1 MVMDKIF
8 EQSDYWFLESF
19 KLEGNQITVIINE
32 GIVSSRS
39 EDVGITGSKKVK
51 DCFPIEVN
59 DKSKKVNITFY
70 HVLAHQIIDES
81 YSVPED
87 GKIDGKILC
96 LHQKSAYLKYLID
109 NSLVSQLID
118 DVILHYSLN
127 LGDDVIHLITTEQ
140 PEVNLIS

>member
-1 MVMDKIF
+1 MDKIF

-70 HVLAHQIIDES
+70 HVLAHQVIDES
-81 YSVPED
+81 YSVPE
-87 GKIDGKILC
+87 DGKILC

-127 LGDDVIHLITTEQ
+127 LGDDIIHVITTAQ
-140 PEVNLIS
+140 PEINLIS

>member
-70 HVLAHQIIDES
+70 HVLAHQVIDES
-81 YSVPED
+81 YSVPE
-87 GKIDGKILC
+87 DGKILC

-127 LGDDVIHLITTEQ
+127 LGDDIIHVITTEQ
-140 PEVNLIS
+140 PEINLIS

>member
-1 MVMDKIF
+1 MDKIF

-70 HVLAHQIIDES
+70 HVLAHQVIDES
-81 YSVPED
+81 YSVPE
-87 GKIDGKILC
+87 DGKILC

-127 LGDDVIHLITTEQ
+127 LGDDIIHVITTEQ
-140 PEVNLIS
+140 PEINLIS

>member
-39 EDVGITGSKKVK
+39 EDVEITGSKRVK

-70 HVLAHQIIDES
+70 HVLAHQVIDES
-81 YSVPED
+81 YSVPE
-87 GKIDGKILC
+87 DGKILC

-127 LGDDVIHLITTEQ
+127 LGDDIIHVITTEQ
-140 PEVNLIS
+140 PEINLIS

>member
-39 EDVGITGSKKVK
+39 EDVGITGSKKV
-51 DCFPIEVN
+51 
-59 DKSKKVNITFY
+59 NITFY
-70 HVLAHQIIDES
+70 HVLAHQVIDES

-87 GKIDGKILC
+87 GKIEGKILC

-127 LGDDVIHLITTEQ
+127 LGDDVIHVITTEQ